1 MDGFIHGDLHC
12 GNILLKPIR
21 QDTILYGNKILQLNK
36 LQAVIMDFEKSKIN
50 QKNKMIF
57 VIRDIKRL
65 FNTISDMT
73 SNKFDINYDYNR
85 LTTLLSDLD
94 ESKNYY

>member
-1 MDGFIHGDLHC
+1 
-12 GNILLKPIR
+12 
-21 QDTILYGNKILQLNK
+21 
-36 LQAVIMDFEKSKIN
+36 MDFEKSKIN

-85 LTTLLSDLD
+85 LTTLLSDLG
-94 ESKNYY
+94 ESKNYYEELNDIIDLMVFKFYF